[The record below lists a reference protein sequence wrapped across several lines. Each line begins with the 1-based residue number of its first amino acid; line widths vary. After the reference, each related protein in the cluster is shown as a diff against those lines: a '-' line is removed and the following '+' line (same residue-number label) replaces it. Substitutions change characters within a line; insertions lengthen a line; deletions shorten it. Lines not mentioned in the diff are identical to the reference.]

1 MTRKHFKK
9 FAELTG
15 KHDVSD
21 EFINGMLEI
30 FHDANPNFSQIM
42 WWKEVHKVETKKG
55 LEL

>member
-42 WWKEVHKVETKKG
+42 WWKEVHKVETKKD
-55 LEL
+55 